1 MTTDESAF
9 APGVSV
15 VETDDAPKPPRKL
28 LVPLLVGGLVIAV
41 ALAAVFAALWFQNK
55 DTSSDEVQAFL
66 SDESSVVQTRADK
79 IVNLL
84 MNYDSTNLDEVSQ
97 QVLALSTGSFAQDY
111 RDTLKRGLGD
121 ALKENTASSRGQI
134 LEGPNVF
141 FKSPSEATAIVRTQ
155 QITQSN
161 DDPTGQTFTYVMQ
174 LTLVNTSD
182 GGWKA
187 DGVQILSQQSS

>member
-1 MTTDESAF
+1 MTVEESALDV
-9 APGVSV
+9 GVAA
-15 VETDDAPKPPRKL
+15 EPAAPKRRL
-28 LVPLLVGGLVIAV
+28 LVPLLIAGLVVSV
-41 ALAAVFAALWFQNK
+41 ALAAVFGILWIQNK
-55 DTSSDEVQAFL
+55 ETSADEVQSFL
-66 SDESSVVQTRADK
+66 GDEAATVQSRADK

-84 MNYDSTNLDEVSQ
+84 MNYDAANLDDVSE
-97 QVLALSTGSFAQDY
+97 QVLALATGSFAEDY

-134 LEGPNVF
+134 LDGPDVF
-141 FKSPSEATAIVRTQ
+141 FKSPSEATAIVRAQ
-155 QITQSN
+155 QTTQSN

-174 LTLVNTSD
+174 LTLVDTTD

>member
-1 MTTDESAF
+1 VTVEESTLDVA
-9 APGVSV
+9 ATSSS
-15 VETDDAPKPPRKL
+15 DAPKRKL
-28 LVPLLVGGLVIAV
+28 LVPLLVAGLVVAV
-41 ALAAVFAALWFQNK
+41 ALAAVFGALWLQSK
-55 DTSSDEVQAFL
+55 ETSSDEVQAFL
-66 SDESSVVQTRADK
+66 GGEATVVQTRAEK

-84 MNYDSTNLDEVSQ
+84 MNYDSSNLDDVSQ
-97 QVLALSTGSFAQDY
+97 QVLAIATGSFADDY

-134 LEGPNVF
+134 LEGPDVF
-141 FKSPSEATAIVRTQ
+141 FKSPSEATAIVRAQ
-155 QITQSN
+155 QTTQSN

-187 DGVQILSQQSS
+187 DGVQILSQQTA

>member
-1 MTTDESAF
+1 MTANEGALDVGVADES
-9 APGVSV
+9 
-15 VETDDAPKPPRKL
+15 DAPKRKL
-28 LVPLLVGGLVIAV
+28 LVPLLVGGLVV
-41 ALAAVFAALWFQNK
+41 SLALAAVFATLWIQNK
-55 DTSSDEVQAFL
+55 DTSPDEVQAFL
-66 SDESSVVQTRADK
+66 ADESSVVQGRAEK

-84 MNYDSTNLDEVSQ
+84 MNYDSSTLDDVSD

-121 ALKENTASSRGQI
+121 ALEQNTASSHGQI

-141 FKSPSEATAIVRTQ
+141 FKSPSEATAIVRAQ
-155 QITQSN
+155 QTTQSN

-174 LTLVNTSD
+174 LTLVDTAS
-182 GGWKA
+182 GSWKA